1 MIAYVCAVRY
11 LVCLRVNLLSTGV
24 LGISSP
30 LSELSEVREDDL
42 HSCSISTMEEK
53 FIKDRSQAHMI
64 ESGRT
69 YTVVQSLVGF
79 FGRFMYS

>member
-1 MIAYVCAVRY
+1 MLASVCVVLY

-42 HSCSISTMEEK
+42 HSFSISAIKEK
-53 FIKDRSQAHMI
+53 LF
-64 ESGRT
+64 RT
-69 YTVVQSLVGF
+69 A
-79 FGRFMYS
+79 